1 MRLIV
6 ATLMFVAAAS
16 SQPFSS
22 NVICMKN
29 RCVNPIFP
37 ALDVVTSNSNR
48 TWSCVGGGKRGEL
61 DFCREAVDYDFA
73 VPQNGTAEVQDGHAL
88 SRYFYHMHALGLE
101 AWEVDAESDCQR
113 AARNLACWTMFPRC
127 AHGAKPGEVTAYL
140 RPCQSSCENYV
151 SACSVECCDE
161 SVQCVFDYAKKVET
175 TTGGLEVVA
184 SFGYAPEAGPSS
196 VCTGSAWSGAPRMYL
211 GLLLLPSLRPSTM
224 VAAVAVLA
232 VTLQGCN
239 PQMLDALGADQTHTV
254 GNWRAAK
261 DYLVESSVHVAGAE
275 SLLLNSC
282 VQMNNPNLT
291 TCSGHGIC
299 APWNPKT
306 SSSFFHCKCDTDWM
320 GPECQQR
327 RKSQTVAF
335 VLSCT
340 LGVLAADQMYLGL
353 WWMAAGKLLALI
365 VAATIVASCQRVPR
379 SYLGR
384 VELGTEGF
392 AVLSVLS
399 WYLVDCFRIGA
410 APVYSVD
417 HRVAADL
424 PHWLFMSA
432 IVLGSLFLSGVV
444 VALWSVSEIRARR
457 LRCLQMIGDH
467 HPKVS
472 SYPDWSKLSASM
484 AHPVYGTTS
493 V

>member
-1 MRLIV
+1 
-6 ATLMFVAAAS
+6 
-16 SQPFSS
+16 
-22 NVICMKN
+22 MKS

-37 ALDVVTSNSNR
+37 ALDAVTSNSNK
-48 TWSCVGGGKRGEL
+48 TWSCVGGGKRSEL

-73 VPQNGTAEVQDGHAL
+73 VPQNGTAKLQDGHAL

-127 AHGAKPGEVTAYL
+127 APGVKPGATTAYL

-151 SACSVECCDE
+151 NGCSVECCDE
-161 SVQCVFDYAKKVET
+161 SVQCVFDYAKRVEKDS
-175 TTGGLEVVA
+175 GGLEVVA
-184 SFGYAPEAGPSS
+184 SFGYAPEDGPSP
-196 VCTGSAWSGAPRMYL
+196 VCTGGAAGVIPRVYL
-211 GLLLLPSLRPSTM
+211 GLLLIPSFRAKGL
-224 VAAVAVLA
+224 VAALGVLA
-232 VTLQGCN
+232 MSLQGCN
-239 PQMLDALGADQTHTV
+239 PQVLDALGADQVHSL
-254 GNWRAAK
+254 GNWRTMK

-282 VQMNNPNLT
+282 VQMNNPNIT
-291 TCSGHGIC
+291 TCSGHGSC
-299 APWNPKT
+299 APWNKT
-306 SSSFFHCKCDTDWM
+306 SASSFFHCKCDMDWM
-320 GPECQQR
+320 GPECHNR
-327 RKSQTVAF
+327 RRSQSVAF

-353 WWMAAGKLLALI
+353 WWVAAGKLLALI
-365 VAATIVASCQRVPR
+365 VAACIVASCRRTARPH
-379 SYLGR
+379 LGR
-384 VELGTEGF
+384 VELGVEAG
-392 AVLSVLS
+392 AVLGVVS

-410 APVYSVD
+410 SPVYSVD

-424 PHWLFMSA
+424 PHWLFMSVM
-432 IVLGSLFLSGVV
+432 ILGSLFLSGVA

-467 HPKVS
+467 PHGFS
-472 SYPDWSKLSASM
+472 SYPDWSKMSGSM